1 MRYKSRAIIM
11 LQSTLF
17 LLFFSRTLLD
27 STVQLNSPQQPSRL
41 FAACSIS
48 NEQFAVESWRGL
60 ETTALAL
67 VRLDDFQPANCEL
80 RPEIIIIYKSLCNF
94 SGPPSR

>member
-11 LQSTLF
+11 LQSLALF
-17 LLFFSRTLLD
+17 CYFFSRTLLD

-60 ETTALAL
+60 ETTAQALA
-67 VRLDDFQPANCEL
+67 CE
-80 RPEIIIIYKSLCNF
+80 I
-94 SGPPSR
+94 G